1 MKLDRTTIESALS
14 LLSEKLK
21 AEGVTGEVCIF
32 GGAAM
37 VLAFDAREATRDV
50 DAVFRPAE
58 SVRRAAESVAREL
71 SLPENWLNDGVKGF
85 VSANQDFVN
94 TGMPKDFPN
103 LRVLRPSAAYLLA
116 MKCMAARVA
125 GYDTGGDRDDVIFLA
140 RHLGLTGA
148 EQALEIVARYY
159 PPERISAKTRFF
171 VEEVIGEM
179 HK

>member
-1 MKLDRTTIESALS
+1 MNLDRATIESALA

-37 VLAFDAREATRDV
+37 VLAFDARLATRDV
-50 DAVFRPAE
+50 DAIFRPVE

-85 VSANQDFVN
+85 VSANQELVE
-94 TGMPKDFPN
+94 TGMPKDFSN

-116 MKCMAARVA
+116 MKCMAARVS

-140 RHLGLTGA
+140 RHLGFTGA
-148 EQALEIVARYY
+148 EQVLEIVARYY

-179 HK
+179 QK